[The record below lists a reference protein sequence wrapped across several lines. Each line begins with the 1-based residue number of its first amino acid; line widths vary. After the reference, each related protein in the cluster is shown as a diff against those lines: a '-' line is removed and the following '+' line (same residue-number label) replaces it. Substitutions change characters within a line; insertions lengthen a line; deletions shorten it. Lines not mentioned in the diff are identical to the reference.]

1 MANYVEN
8 YLKFKNEKDFMSAL
22 AYIEP
27 NGEINAD
34 LLVPM
39 SNKQHDILK
48 EILDGTEGWDNDDL
62 KYFLESYKITDFWKK
77 IHWGATFL
85 YQAESFNDKL
95 AINFRTHWSAAIGVV
110 KALHDKGLDF
120 IYLYKSEGY
129 DEYNHVEFKNQTEVH
144 DKILPK
150 IGEITDDD
158 FLRDTYKEFA
168 KFMGG
173 EEELERHS

>member
-39 SNKQHDILK
+39 SNKQRDILK

-77 IHWGATFL
+77 IYWGATFL

-110 KALHDKGLDF
+110 KALHDNGLDF

-129 DEYNHVEFKNQTEVH
+129 DEYDYVEFKSQTEVH
-144 DKILPK
+144 DGVLPK

-158 FLRDTYKEFA
+158 FLRDTYKEFV

-173 EEELERHS
+173 EEELKSYS

>member
-39 SNKQHDILK
+39 SNKQRDILK

-110 KALHDKGLDF
+110 KALHDNGLDF

-129 DEYNHVEFKNQTEVH
+129 DEYNHVEFKSQTEVH

-158 FLRDTYKEFA
+158 FLRDTYKEFVR
-168 KFMGG
+168 FIGG
-173 EEELERHS
+173 EVEIERCS